1 MGISVVS
8 PEISEVR
15 VSGFVRFLLFTLLD
29 LILPPGNECQN
40 QIEIVGHLA
49 GVSVVCARI

>member
-29 LILPPGNECQN
+29 LILPPDNEYQN

-49 GVSVVCARI
+49 GVNVVCARF

>member
-49 GVSVVCARI
+49 GVSVVCACF